1 MMVGHKVTLNIA
13 RPEPVN
19 PKPRLKVE
27 GLSVKDEDGI
37 YRLKNVSFEA
47 RSGEILGIA
56 GISGCGQKELLE
68 SIAGLQV
75 TESGS
80 ITYINEDGSSEEL
93 IGKDPRK
100 IMDMGVALSFVP
112 EDRLGMGLVGDM
124 DLTDNMMLRS
134 FRNGRSM
141 FTDRK
146 APKDLAQTVVN
157 PIWRS

>member
-1 MMVGHKVTLNIA
+1 M
-13 RPEPVN
+13 N

-37 YRLKNVSFEA
+37 YKLKNVSFEA

-80 ITYINEDGSSEEL
+80 ITYINDDGSADEL
-93 IGKDPRK
+93 I
-100 IMDMGVALSFVP
+100 
-112 EDRLGMGLVGDM
+112 
-124 DLTDNMMLRS
+124 
-134 FRNGRSM
+134 
-141 FTDRK
+141 
-146 APKDLAQTVVN
+146 
-157 PIWRS
+157 